1 MKTIRIIFVILSV
14 IWMIA
19 VFYFSKEPSNV
30 SSNTSSSVTKKIITI
45 ITRENLSEE
54 EISNKVEGLDPIIRK
69 LAHYTLYL
77 LGGVF
82 LSVVLYTYD
91 KSIWQKIII
100 SQSIG
105 SIYSVTDEIHQYF
118 VPRKKL

>member
-91 KSIWQKIII
+91 KSILQKIII